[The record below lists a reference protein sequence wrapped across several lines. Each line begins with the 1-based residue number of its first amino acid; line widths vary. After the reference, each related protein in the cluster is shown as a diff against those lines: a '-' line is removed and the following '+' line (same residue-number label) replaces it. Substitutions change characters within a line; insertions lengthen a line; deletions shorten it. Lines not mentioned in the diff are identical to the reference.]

1 MANTKF
7 ERVNNV
13 EQIIEDIDALPEA
26 TTADKVNMF
35 IQLCNHETLM
45 NELKK
50 QALLQKTGIVP
61 ENDVF
66 AFAYGVLKLSCPH
79 LFVEA
84 G

>member
-1 MANTKF
+1 MELT
-7 ERVNNV
+7 V
-13 EQIIEDIDALPEA
+13 EKMIADIDKLPEA
-26 TTADKVNMF
+26 TTGDKVHMF

-45 NELKK
+45 NEFKK

-61 ENDVF
+61 ESDVH